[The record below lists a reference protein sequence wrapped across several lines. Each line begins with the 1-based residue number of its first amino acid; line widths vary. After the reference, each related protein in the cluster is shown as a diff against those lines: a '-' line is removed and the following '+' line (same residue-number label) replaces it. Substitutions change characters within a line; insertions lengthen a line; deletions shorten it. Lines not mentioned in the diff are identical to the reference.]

1 MLFVALTMLVAAPSA
16 LVAYNPTLRVPDKLD
31 KAVAAA
37 VARAGYKVSLVSS
50 AKLSAVPAGT
60 RLLVLTDA
68 RNLPAQLAEP
78 VDAFL
83 KARGR
88 LMALQAPAWQNP
100 LYLSGGKWIGAE
112 QFGLR
117 QAKKPPEKAILDLY
131 VGFLEGWERS
141 SNDMASKAT
150 YTVEPCEL
158 GEDVK
163 AIHARI
169 ENLTSWDTVLSA
181 PLKQPFAPGMEVTQF
196 AAKGGPLT
204 GRMVVEWRE
213 KDGSRWIASVPLSK
227 SWRLHRLGPGAFRYW
242 PSNPSRGFPGD
253 AFKPANAERL
263 SVGVAFSHNALTA
276 GRHEFWIANVGASRT
291 KPGEPA
297 DAMAL
302 AIEPTDGLYPH
313 YKFFEI
319 TVPVRAVDPLTGK
332 TVLEGPRAYSVQPRP
347 EPNGFDKRREWAFE
361 PLLVAR
367 DRSDG
372 EWRGLPAAMIRWN
385 GGGRKGAG
393 LAAFGLIGSSAYLQT
408 PVLNLIERTARKLG
422 EDVWLVDAGTDKF
435 TQFEG
440 EPVRAGATVYA
451 DVDARCR
458 VTILKDGKTLK
469 SGELALSAGQ
479 TAVFDAGANPAEPGV
494 YRTELRVGGRL
505 VGVQEQ
511 RQHVYSRPETK
522 AFVTTRG
529 GDFVRD
535 GKPLRF
541 NGVNYMPSSGIGTT
555 DWDYFENWM
564 DRRSYDPEIV
574 GRDLRKIKNLGL
586 NAVSVFI
593 YDRAV
598 EAGNLLDL
606 LRQCREL
613 GLLVNLSLR
622 PGTPMDF
629 NWNGVR
635 KIIETY
641 RLKDEDVVFA
651 YDLAWEPSM
660 GNHRDRKRYDGLWH
674 NWVLS
679 VYGSL
684 GAAETEWG
692 FKMPDEDGKP
702 TNPPDELLVSNG
714 SWRAMVADYR
724 RFVND
729 LLFVQYNE
737 AREKVRS
744 IDPYHLV
751 SFRMSEA
758 GNPTFNWDAF
768 MPYPLEG
775 IAWATDFLAP
785 EAYGRIGDWE
795 HVKHGIFEV
804 AYCRS
809 LPPFRP
815 VVWAE
820 AGVSSL
826 DSARL
831 VNDPEL
837 VKRQGQLYR
846 DLYRM
851 FIESDSDG
859 VFWWWYPGGV
869 RVGEN
874 SDYGIVNPDGTD
886 RPSTKAIREFGPKLL
901 ENRPPEHPQRVLE
914 YSLDGDARGLYGIYQ
929 RLKDAFWRLT
939 EAGYA
944 VKLKN
949 KQDWAS
955 QDPAASRD
963 ALESIYRRLGLKP
976 SQP

>member
-1 MLFVALTMLVAAPSA
+1 MMFVAFSMLAAAPGA
-16 LVAYNPTLRVPDKLD
+16 VVAYNPNQPSPGKLD

-37 VARAGYKVSLVSS
+37 VERAGYRVRLVSS
-50 AKLSAVPAGT
+50 GQLEQIPEGT

-68 RNLPAQLAEP
+68 RNLPARLAGP

-83 KARGR
+83 KAKGR
-88 LMALQAPAWQNP
+88 LIALQAPAWQNP
-100 LYLSGGKWIGAE
+100 LYLVDSKWIGAE
-112 QFGLR
+112 QFGLS
-117 QAKKPPEKAILDLY
+117 QAKKRPERPILSLQN
-131 VGFLEGWERS
+131 GPLKEWERS
-141 SNDMASKAT
+141 SNDLAGAAS

-158 GEDVK
+158 GDGVA
-163 AIHARI
+163 AIHAKI
-169 ENLTSWDTVLSA
+169 ENLTSWDTVLSPA
-181 PLKQPFAPGMEVTQF
+181 LDRPFASGMEVTQF
-196 AAKGGPLT
+196 AAKGGPQT
-204 GRMVVEWRE
+204 GSMVVEWRE
-213 KDGSRWIASVPLSK
+213 KDGSRWIASVPLAK
-227 SWRLHRLGPGAFRYW
+227 SWRLYRLGPGAFRYW

-253 AFKPANAERL
+253 GFKPANAERF
-263 SVGVAFSHNALTA
+263 SVGVALSHNFLPT
-276 GRHEFWIANVGASRT
+276 GRHEFWIANVGASRA

-302 AIEPTDGLYPH
+302 PIEPTDGLYPH
-313 YKFFEI
+313 YKFFEV
-319 TVPVRAVDPLTGK
+319 TVPVRAADPADGK
-332 TVLEGPRAYSVQPRP
+332 TVLESARAYSVQPRP

-367 DRSDG
+367 DRSNG
-372 EWRGLPAAMIRWN
+372 EWRGLPAAMVRWS
-385 GGGRKGAG
+385 GGPRKGAG
-393 LAAFGLIGSSAYLQT
+393 LAAFGLSGAAAYLKQ
-408 PVLNLIERTARKLG
+408 PVLDTIERAARRLG

-435 TQFEG
+435 TQFPG

-451 DVDARCR
+451 DAGAVCR
-458 VTILKDGKTLK
+458 VTVLKDGRPLR
-469 SGELALSAGQ
+469 SGELALSTGQ
-479 TAVFDAGANPAEPGV
+479 TAVFEAGEQPAEPGV

-505 VGVQEQ
+505 VEAREQ
-511 RQHVYSRPETK
+511 RQNVYSRPRTK
-522 AFVTTRG
+522 AFVTVEGAR
-529 GDFVRD
+529 FARE

-555 DWDYFENWM
+555 DWEYFENWM

-574 GRDLRKIKNLGL
+574 GRDLRKIKSLGL

-629 NWNGVR
+629 NWSGVR
-635 KIIETY
+635 KIIEAY
-641 RLKDEDVVFA
+641 RLKDEDIVFA

-660 GNHRDRKRYDGLWH
+660 GNHRDRKRYDGLWRH
-674 NWVLS
+674 WTAS
-679 VYGSL
+679 VHGSL
-684 GAAETEWG
+684 EAAEAKWG
-692 FKMPDEDGKP
+692 FKMPVEDGQP
-702 TNPPDELLVSNG
+702 TNPPDQLLVADG
-714 SWRAMVADYR
+714 PWRAMVADYR

-729 LLFVQYNE
+729 LLFLHYNE
-737 AREKVRS
+737 ARDKVRS
-744 IDPYHLV
+744 IDPNHLV

-809 LPPFRP
+809 LPPHRP

-826 DSARL
+826 DASRL
-831 VNDPEL
+831 VHDPEL
-837 VKRQGQLYR
+837 VKRQGRLYR

-851 FIESDSDG
+851 FLESDSDG

-901 ENRPPEHPQRVLE
+901 ALKPPARPERVLE
-914 YSLDGDARGLYGIYQ
+914 YALDEDARGLYGAYQ
-929 RLKDAFWRLT
+929 RLKDEFWRLT

-944 VKLKN
+944 VKLKS
-949 KQDWAS
+949 KRDWAA

-976 SQP
+976 PSP